1 VFLNASQNL
10 INMFMKYLK
19 LLIPLSLLLF
29 FSCGEQQYKEILPQ
43 SNQDSIKI
51 KLEISTEKSTPGS
64 RDAFSL
70 KLTNTGKR
78 DLGRCTLKFDNKY
91 EHQLE
96 GLINKDEDWEGK
108 LQTSMLKTEDI
119 AIIVFN
125 IDIDNYSIFGITEK
139 DYRIPEIIELN
150 CLDGKVIW
158 KINQQ

>member
-1 VFLNASQNL
+1 VFLNTSQNL
-10 INMFMKYLK
+10 INIFMKYLK
-19 LLIPLSLLLF
+19 FLILLSLLFL
-29 FSCGEQQYKEILPQ
+29 FSCGQEYKEILPQ
-43 SNQDSIKI
+43 SNADSIKI
-51 KLEISTEKSTPGS
+51 KLEISTEKSIPGV

-70 KLTNTGKR
+70 KLSNTGKR

-125 IDIDNYSIFGITEK
+125 SDIDNYSIFGITEK
-139 DYRIPEIIELN
+139 EYHIPETIELN

-158 KINQQ
+158 KTK

>member
-1 VFLNASQNL
+1 
-10 INMFMKYLK
+10 MKYLK
-19 LLIPLSLLLF
+19 FLIPLSLLLF
-29 FSCGEQQYKEILPQ
+29 FSCGQEFKEILPQ
-43 SNQDSIKI
+43 SNADSIKI
-51 KLEISTEKSTPGS
+51 KLEISTEKSTPGT

-78 DLGRCTLKFDNKY
+78 DLGRCTLKFNNKY

-108 LQTSMLKTEDI
+108 LQTSMLKTEGV

-125 IDIDNYSIFGITEK
+125 SDIDNYIIFGITEK
-139 DYRIPEIIELN
+139 DYRIPETIELN

-158 KINQQ
+158 KTK